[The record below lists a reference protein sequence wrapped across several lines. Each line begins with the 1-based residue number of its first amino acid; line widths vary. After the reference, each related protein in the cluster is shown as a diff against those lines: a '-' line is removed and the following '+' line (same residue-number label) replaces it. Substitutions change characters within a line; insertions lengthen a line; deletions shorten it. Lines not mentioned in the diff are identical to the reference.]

1 MSAIKDLIIDIVE
14 DYEKKVPIWPHAV
27 RIELISKKF
36 KISKEEVEE
45 VINQY
50 LEEA

>member
-1 MSAIKDLIIDIVE
+1 VSAFKDLIIDIVE
-14 DYEKKVPIWPHAV
+14 DYEKKVPIWPHDV
-27 RIELISKKF
+27 RIELISEKF
-36 KISKEEVEE
+36 KLSKEEVEE